1 MCVVILE
8 SLVQSYPLP
17 SAVPNTNTEK
27 PKDCAEAEVTIL
39 CL

>member
-17 SAVPNTNTEK
+17 SAVPNTEK